1 MCFSGAN
8 NPSVVFD
15 LTVMVSVVM
24 VLRYFTMNYIR
35 NSPSK
40 KERYLMM
47 RKKCFW
53 SCVKSSMWRA
63 SLKIFMHLSVY
74 PAQQAKFGY
83 TSGILS
89 NKGARFG
96 YKSEAS

>member
-53 SCVKSSMWRA
+53 SWVKSSMRRA
-63 SLKIFMHLSVY
+63 RYLCIYQSTLPNKQNLVS
-74 PAQQAKFGY
+74 
-83 TSGILS
+83 TLGILS